1 MFSLLFLCQFETF
14 QDRMWI
20 WQGLLGQSRTSAI
33 SSSTFS
39 NSSRHMAMAGPCWDW
54 RIFCEYFFG
63 DCGCAYLMCS
73 VLMSCVALIVQWNGP
88 KFLGPAHKGQTD
100 VNIGTGDDRR
110 FPRVGIVHSRSH
122 GPSLRISLIA
132 LSSVRE
138 RRLPQQ
144 QRSHQQRKKKCWWRP
159 QFPNFP
165 DCIWLLSWVS
175 AQFWKEPGPQLRIA
189 ARWKK
194 AWKMLPRTTWQ
205 IWSRTALLVVCA
217 VVCVIASVRAND
229 TQHRKSTKRWEIGM
243 RHLAATLRSTF
254 NFLAEISDTLSF
266 EQFRMAQQKL
276 LSPRNGWVSHKIIYI
291 FFTVCESLIPT
302 MANFVGPLTS
312 SFSPSGPAW
321 WRFWTTTAPDQRM
334 HGSPVCS
341 CKPWRTCCQACL
353 VLSWVF

>member
-1 MFSLLFLCQFETF
+1 
-14 QDRMWI
+14 
-20 WQGLLGQSRTSAI
+20 
-33 SSSTFS
+33 
-39 NSSRHMAMAGPCWDW
+39 
-54 RIFCEYFFG
+54 
-63 DCGCAYLMCS
+63 MCS

-175 AQFWKEPGPQLRIA
+175 AQFWKAPGPQLRIT

-217 VVCVIASVRAND
+217 VVCVIASVRAHP
-229 TQHRKSTKRWEIGM
+229 TQEINEALRDRNETLGRNSEEHIQLLGWNIRHAQLWTVPYGST
-243 RHLAATLRSTF
+243 
-254 NFLAEISDTLSF
+254 
-266 EQFRMAQQKL
+266 KL

-291 FFTVCESLIPT
+291 SIFCSLREFNT
-302 MANFVGPLTS
+302 NNGQFCWAS
-312 SFSPSGPAW
+312 WRSQPSGPAW
-321 WRFWTTTAPDQRM
+321 WRFWTTTAPDRRM